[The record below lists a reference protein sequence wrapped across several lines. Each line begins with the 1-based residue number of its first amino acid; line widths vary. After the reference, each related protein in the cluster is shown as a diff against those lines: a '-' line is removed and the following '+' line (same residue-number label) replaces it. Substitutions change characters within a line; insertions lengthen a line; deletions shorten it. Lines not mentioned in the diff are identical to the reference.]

1 MKTGE
6 IMNRTPVTVR
16 IDQTFGEAFHK
27 LVQSRSSNLPV
38 VDAEGIYKGSFDL
51 KDIWNILLP
60 KAAQLDRK
68 SLEDLSFVST
78 SLDKLKDQIAEAS
91 PRPVSEFVNA
101 KDAPPLYE
109 DSPVIQAILLLDEC
123 GETLAVID
131 RKTRKMV
138 GTVFAW
144 DILDPVS
151 KE

>member
-1 MKTGE
+1 MKTGD

-16 IDQTFGEAFHK
+16 IDQTFGEAFRI
-27 LVQSRSSNLPV
+27 LVQNRASNLPV
-38 VDAEGIYKGSFDL
+38 VDAEGVYKGSFDL

-78 SLDKLKDQIAEAS
+78 SFEKLKDLIEEAS
-91 PRPVSEFVNA
+91 SRTVSEFVNGD
-101 KDAPPLYE
+101 DAPPLYS
-109 DSPVIQAILLLDEC
+109 DSPVMQAILLLDEC

-131 RKTRKMV
+131 RRTRKMV

-144 DILDPVS
+144 DILDPIS